1 MIFIGELL
9 LVEEMKP
16 YHFIIP
22 KGFSLYKNSSIIY
35 QTHVTRRNT
44 ISGNHKGCPY
54 NYDVLGFTIFLCVY
68 EVMLDF
74 RGLETPT
81 SLF

>member
-9 LVEEMKP
+9 LVEEMKR

-35 QTHVTRRNT
+35 QTHV
-44 ISGNHKGCPY
+44 
-54 NYDVLGFTIFLCVY
+54 VEWIFSERIYCNLVQGKIKHQ
-68 EVMLDF
+68 DSF
-74 RGLETPT
+74 
-81 SLF
+81 